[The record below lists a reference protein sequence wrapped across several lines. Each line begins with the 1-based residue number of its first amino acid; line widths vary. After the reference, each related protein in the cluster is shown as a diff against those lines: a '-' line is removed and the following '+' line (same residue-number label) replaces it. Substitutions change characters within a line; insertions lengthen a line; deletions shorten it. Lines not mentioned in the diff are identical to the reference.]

1 MDPFSADSAPGPR
14 AARKA
19 EFVRFHNDT
28 YPGLVALLHALRG
41 DRGHAHRAAQR
52 AFADSWLRWER
63 VRSLPDPAAW
73 TRHRAMRTRP
83 PRRRP
88 PQRVT
93 AAHESEWIAPPAR
106 PIFDALSELPSELRA
121 VLALHHIGGLTHEQ
135 IADEEHLTRG
145 EVSARLARAGQ
156 ALAVRMGRVTAEE
169 PAGRQPRALDPRVGR
184 ELADLAHALSYRTD
198 RRAADQVFGQAV
210 RYRVAVVAAAVALV
224 AIAGVGGLFALRQ
237 YVPGTPEAAPGA
249 ASSPGAAGQPTA
261 PESAL
266 PALPGIPP
274 LSGTQPAP
282 AVPAPPPGGLPLLG
296 ALPASGSPSTGPD
309 DGDGDGDG
317 EPDHEVDDASGG
329 SGSSAHR
336 YRAHGV
342 HGDGV
347 RPTATR
353 PFPYHHRPPS
363 GGGSPHPPTSRTNP
377 TTPPPST
384 SPPTSTTSAPPPD
397 DGSSDDGR
405 PGSGVDGE
413 GSQAGPDDQDGGRP
427 RTHAGGG
434 RSQSWPGDGE
444 GQPRTRADGGGS
456 QPGPGNGAQ
465 QRSRAGAGQQGTP
478 GGGPRAQ
485 GGEGGYPQP
494 GNGGGRGW

>member
-88 PQRVT
+88 PQRAT

-309 DGDGDGDG
+309 DGDGDG